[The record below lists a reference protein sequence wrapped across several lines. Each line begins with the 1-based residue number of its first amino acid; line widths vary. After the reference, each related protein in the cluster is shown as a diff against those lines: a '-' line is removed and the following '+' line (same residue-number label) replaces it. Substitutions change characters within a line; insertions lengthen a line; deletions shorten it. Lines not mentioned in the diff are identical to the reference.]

1 MPPETG
7 GGRKESQQSH
17 APTLPQPSITG
28 IRLQSAREGREA
40 WWVELTPN
48 HKWKRSAAP
57 WGVQPEP
64 WTDGSI
70 KYYSIIQRQQ
80 PNRPQIEVGRGG
92 PKRKKKLGID
102 GRLLTRGG
110 FRGEAVAINSG
121 SQLRRGEKKAAAEG
135 WPAMACSSG
144 RSSGGADRAR
154 APAMRRRWCESCVR
168 EMLEERERVRE
179 SR

>member
-1 MPPETG
+1 MCTAEIFFSPKQKSALSNQGAKETKAYQAATDGPMPPETG

-70 KYYSIIQRQQ
+70 KYYSIIQQ
-80 PNRPQIEVGRGG
+80 PNRLQIELGRGG
-92 PKRKKKLGID
+92 PKNSGID
-102 GRLLTRGG
+102 ARLLTRGG
-110 FRGEAVAINSG
+110 LRGEPVAIISG
-121 SQLRRGEKKAAAEG
+121 S
-135 WPAMACSSG
+135 
-144 RSSGGADRAR
+144 
-154 APAMRRRWCESCVR
+154 
-168 EMLEERERVRE
+168 
-179 SR
+179 